1 VKVVDRI
8 LGLLRAARRR
18 SPRFNHV
25 WCAADRFGEVL
36 GGRLAAAI
44 AYYAFFAVF
53 ALALLAY
60 SVLGFMLQYNPDVF
74 NAVDDFLRLNLPWL
88 KPETIRGSRGKVGV
102 IGLIGF
108 VITGVAW
115 IEAIRSSQRSMH
127 GVKEQ
132 PGNLFTRRVVDLVIL
147 IGLFV
152 LLGASLAVAYALEAL
167 VGWLAGGP
175 SPALTAVGWVL
186 AVVVNVVLA
195 SALMGGVPRLHL
207 PVRRLAPAVLFVATG
222 ITVLNT
228 LGQEVIDQ
236 ARANPAYGVFT
247 GAVGLLLY
255 LYLFNQLLLFGA
267 ALMATSP
274 HGKVRDLAAER
285 SSAPTPDPALESGP
299 DPEQKVVPNR
309 ACEPAG

>member
-1 VKVVDRI
+1 MVVDRVWAW
-8 LGLLRAARRR
+8 LAAARRR

-25 WCAADRFGEVL
+25 WCAADRFGAVL

-60 SVLGFMLQYNPDVF
+60 SVLGFVLQYDRQVF
-74 NAVDDFLRLNLPWL
+74 EAVDDFLRINLPWL
-88 KPETIRGSRGKVGV
+88 EPATIRGSRGKVGV
-102 IGLIGF
+102 IGLVGF
-108 VITGVAW
+108 VLTGVAW

-132 PGNLFTRRVVDLVIL
+132 PGNLVVRRVVDLMIL

-152 LLGASLAVAYALEAL
+152 LLGVSLAVAYALEAL

-175 SPALTAVGWVL
+175 SLALSVAGWVL

-228 LGQEVIDQ
+228 VGQEVINR
-236 ARANPAYGVFT
+236 ARENPAFTVVT

-255 LYLFNQLLLFGA
+255 LYLFNQLLLFGS
-267 ALMATSP
+267 ALIATSP
-274 HGKVRDLAAER
+274 HGEVRDLAAE
-285 SSAPTPDPALESGP
+285 PA
-299 DPEQKVVPNR
+299 
-309 ACEPAG
+309 EPAPFAHDATAVER

>member
-1 VKVVDRI
+1 VKVVDRVFAW
-8 LGLLRAARRR
+8 LDAARRR
-18 SPRFNHV
+18 SARFNHV

-60 SVLGFMLQYNPDVF
+60 SVLGYVLQYDRQVF
-74 NAVDDFLRLNLPWL
+74 EAVDGFLKLNLPWL
-88 KPETIRGSRGKVGV
+88 EPATIRGSRGKVGV

-108 VITGVAW
+108 VITGVGW

-132 PGNLFTRRVVDLVIL
+132 PGNLIMRRVVDLVIL

-152 LLGASLAVAYALEAL
+152 LLGVSLAVAYALEAL

-175 SPALTAVGWVL
+175 SLALTVAGWVL

-228 LGQEVIDQ
+228 LGQEVIDR
-236 ARANPAYGVFT
+236 ARENPAFTVVT

-267 ALMATSP
+267 ALIATSP

-285 SSAPTPDPALESGP
+285 APAPATSPEPAPAQAPD
-299 DPEQKVVPNR
+299 R